1 MNVMDLFRLDGK
13 VAIVTGGGS
22 GIGKAITEGLVEAGA
37 NVVIA
42 SRKFEVL
49 ENTAKEL
56 SSHSSRVVPVKCD
69 LEKNGRHK
77 QPSSRNLK
85 RIQRYTHSRQQFRND
100 LGNALFRILRGKM
113 GPNNEN

>member
-1 MNVMDLFRLDGK
+1 MKVMDLFRLDGK

-49 ENTAKEL
+49 EKTAKEL
-56 SSHSSRVVPVKCD
+56 SNHSSRVVPVKCD
-69 LEKNGRHK
+69 LGKNGRHK
-77 QPSSRNLK
+77 QPSRRNPK
-85 RIQRYTHSRQQFRND
+85 RIQRHPHPRQQFRNI
-100 LGNALFRILRGKM
+100 LGNALPRIFRGKM
-113 GPNNEN
+113 GLNNEN